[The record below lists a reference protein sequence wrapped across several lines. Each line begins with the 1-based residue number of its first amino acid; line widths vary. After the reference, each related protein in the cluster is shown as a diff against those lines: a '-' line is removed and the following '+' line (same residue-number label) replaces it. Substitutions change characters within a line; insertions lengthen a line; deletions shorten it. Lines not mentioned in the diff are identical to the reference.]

1 MINGKLEYRV
11 LLRCKR
17 LTAWCRMKHVCNHV
31 SVAFFAYQVELCFH
45 HGLRHLQ
52 ATPWFSFANLP
63 SPLLRMN
70 NVSTHLS
77 IFDTRT
83 MVCLGS
89 DASASPP
96 YRVSGSLQPPELVL
110 SVMHFEG
117 QCLGRS
123 LRGRS
128 YARAHT
134 HCLDP
139 PHFRS
144 DQGGHRTLPLD
155 SPRQNPRAR
164 ERPRPPKTLTTTTN
178 NSVPFYTPAYPL
190 K

>member
-77 IFDTRT
+77 ILIQEQWSVLAVMPVQVLLTECQDLCSHPNWSYLWCILKGNASEGLYADGRT
-83 MVCLGS
+83 
-89 DASASPP
+89 
-96 YRVSGSLQPPELVL
+96 
-110 SVMHFEG
+110 H
-117 QCLGRS
+117 
-123 LRGRS
+123 
-128 YARAHT
+128 AHT
-134 HCLDP
+134 HTAWIRLTSAATKAATGPCLWILP
-139 PHFRS
+139 AKI
-144 DQGGHRTLPLD
+144 QGQEKGQGH
-155 SPRQNPRAR
+155 Q
-164 ERPRPPKTLTTTTN
+164 KH
-178 NSVPFYTPAYPL
+178 
-190 K
+190 

>member
-77 IFDTRT
+77 ILIQEQWSVLAVMPVQVLLTECQDLCSHPNWSYLWCILKGHASEGLYADGRT
-83 MVCLGS
+83 
-89 DASASPP
+89 
-96 YRVSGSLQPPELVL
+96 
-110 SVMHFEG
+110 H
-117 QCLGRS
+117 
-123 LRGRS
+123 
-128 YARAHT
+128 AHT
-134 HCLDP
+134 HTAWIRLTSAATKAATGPCLWILP
-139 PHFRS
+139 AKIQRQEKG
-144 DQGGHRTLPLD
+144 QGH
-155 SPRQNPRAR
+155 Q
-164 ERPRPPKTLTTTTN
+164 KH
-178 NSVPFYTPAYPL
+178 
-190 K
+190 

>member
-77 IFDTRT
+77 ILIQEQWSVLAVMPVQVLLTECQDLCSHPNWSYLWCILKGNASEGLYADGRT
-83 MVCLGS
+83 
-89 DASASPP
+89 
-96 YRVSGSLQPPELVL
+96 
-110 SVMHFEG
+110 H
-117 QCLGRS
+117 
-123 LRGRS
+123 
-128 YARAHT
+128 AHT
-134 HCLDP
+134 H
-139 PHFRS
+139 
-144 DQGGHRTLPLD
+144 TLLGSASLP
-155 SPRQNPRAR
+155 Q
-164 ERPRPPKTLTTTTN
+164 RPRRPQDLAFGFFPPKSNGKRKAKATKNIN
-178 NSVPFYTPAYPL
+178 NNNN

>member
-63 SPLLRMN
+63 SPLSRMN

-128 YARAHT
+128 YARTHT
-134 HCLDP
+134 HTAWIRLTSAATKAATGPCLWILP
-139 PHFRS
+139 AKIQRQEKG
-144 DQGGHRTLPLD
+144 QGH
-155 SPRQNPRAR
+155 Q
-164 ERPRPPKTLTTTTN
+164 KH
-178 NSVPFYTPAYPL
+178 
-190 K
+190 